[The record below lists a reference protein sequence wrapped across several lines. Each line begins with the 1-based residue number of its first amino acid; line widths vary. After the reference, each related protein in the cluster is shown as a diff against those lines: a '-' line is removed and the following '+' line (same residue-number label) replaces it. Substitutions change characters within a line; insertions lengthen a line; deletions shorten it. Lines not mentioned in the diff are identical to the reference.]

1 MIKITIESTGRS
13 HLKQETASLFDVTH
27 ETVFDIKAA
36 QEFLT
41 ERYGKLPGGRNKIYV
56 DDKDGNAK
64 VLGFTYSFWNNDISH
79 VPVVSWF
86 QTDWITAAYVV
97 ETPVNI
103 LVKNNG
109 TK

>member
-1 MIKITIESTGRS
+1 MIRITIESTGRG
-13 HLKQETASLFDVTH
+13 HLKQETANLFDVTH
-27 ETVFDIKAA
+27 ETVLDIKEA

-41 ERYGKLPGGRNKIYV
+41 DRYGKMPGGRNKVYV

-64 VLGFTYSFWNNDISH
+64 VLGFTHSFWNKDWSH
-79 VPVVSWF
+79 DSKPWF
-86 QTDWITAAYVV
+86 QTDWITAVYVV

-103 LVKNNG
+103 LVKSNG

>member
-1 MIKITIESTGRS
+1 MIRITIKSTGKD
-13 HLKQETASLFDVTH
+13 HLKQETANLFDVIH
-27 ETVFDIKAA
+27 KTVLDIKEA

-41 ERYGKLPGGRNKIYV
+41 EQYGKLPGGRNKVYV

-64 VLGFTYSFWNNDISH
+64 VLGFTHSFWNKDWSH
-79 VPVVSWF
+79 DSKPWF
-86 QTDWITAAYVV
+86 QTDWITAVYVV

>member
-1 MIKITIESTGRS
+1 MIKIIICCTGRNS
-13 HLKQETASLFDVTH
+13 LKEKPYG
-27 ETVFDIKAA
+27 IKEIIEYVDSIEKA

-41 ERYGKLPGGRNKIYV
+41 GRYGKLPKGRNKIYV
-56 DDKDGNAK
+56 DNKDGNTE
-64 VLGFTYSFWNNDISH
+64 VVGFTHSFWNDDISH

-86 QTDWITAAYVV
+86 QTDWITAVYVV

-103 LVKNNG
+103 LVKSNG